1 MTINLTQD
9 PRYSALSSE
18 DGKLELEVY
27 LQWILAN
34 NLADTQ
40 QSFIYFA
47 VSRASLDSARHLF
60 VIWKRLL
67 ESTRPDLKTTLETMR
82 FFLNPSEDTFLLR
95 ETAGWFDFL
104 PHVYVITSQVPAPS
118 ISRPSFKL
126 VGVPVFLQI

>member
-60 VIWKRLL
+60 VIWKRL
-67 ESTRPDLKTTLETMR
+67 
-82 FFLNPSEDTFLLR
+82 
-95 ETAGWFDFL
+95 
-104 PHVYVITSQVPAPS
+104 
-118 ISRPSFKL
+118 
-126 VGVPVFLQI
+126 